1 MLTLC
6 YLGTMKIFGAAV
18 LAVSC
23 MPYSAAF
30 ISPQVVNRPAQASK
44 LNLHGKSD
52 GESRSWVGPAA
63 TLVAGLTV
71 ASHVAGASVGVT
83 IPANPVEI
91 ANGKTITMDTKW
103 HHLDS

>member
-1 MLTLC
+1 
-6 YLGTMKIFGAAV
+6 MKIFCAAV

-30 ISPQVVNRPAQASK
+30 TGPQVVNRSAQASK

-52 GESRSWVGPAA
+52 GESPSWVGPAA
-63 TLVAGLTV
+63 AVVTGLTV
-71 ASHVAGASVGVT
+71 ASQVAGASVGV
-83 IPANPVEI
+83 PVPVNPVEI

-103 HHLDS
+103 HHLGI